1 MVVFNVQFCGLLLAP
16 VGVVVATA
24 RAYHGWDFMVLSI
37 GAPHKGPLQDGGD
50 EVGDRL
56 L

>member
-1 MVVFNVQFCGLLLAP
+1 
-16 VGVVVATA
+16 
-24 RAYHGWDFMVLSI
+24 MVLSI

-56 L
+56 LWLVNVKVNGVAVPSEVIYYFILRDASGGQY